1 MSVDLPLRL
10 LRVPSPS
17 DDKYSRGV
25 VGFVTG
31 SETYPGAALLGVTG
45 AMRTGIGLIRY
56 LGPKSVERLIL
67 ETRPEVVCGSGRAD
81 AWVLG
86 SGVDPNDPVRVSEL
100 GAAFSFDGLKVLDA
114 LAIQVAEYSVLSP
127 ETAILTPHAGEL
139 ARLLD
144 RFGKHFDLDYEAVQ
158 AAAAITNQLVI
169 LKGNTTLIAEPSG
182 SVIAIG
188 PNPTAL
194 ATAGTGD
201 VLAGILGALLATNVG
216 DPNLDLVDVAVL
228 GVSIHAEAADRA
240 ARSGPVA
247 ALDVAEAVR
256 VVVHDWQL
264 VGE

>member
-1 MSVDLPLRL
+1 MSVDLALHL

-17 DDKYSRGV
+17 DDKYTRGV

-31 SETYPGAALLGVTG
+31 SEAYPGAALLGVTG

-56 LGPKSVERLIL
+56 LGPELVERLIL
-67 ETRPEVVCGSGRAD
+67 ETRPEVVCGAGRAD

-86 SGVDPNDPVRVSEL
+86 SGIDSADDARVSEL
-100 GAAFSFDGLKVLDA
+100 TTAIDLDGFKVLDA
-114 LAIQVAEYSVLSP
+114 LAIQVANYSQMP
-127 ETAILTPHAGEL
+127 AMTAILTPHAGEL

-158 AAAAITNQLVI
+158 AAAAITGQLVI
-169 LKGNTTLIAEPSG
+169 LKGNTTLISDPSG
-182 SVIAIG
+182 SVVAIG

-201 VLAGILGALLATNVG
+201 VLAGILGALLATNAD

-228 GVSIHAEAADRA
+228 GVSIHAEAASRA
-240 ARSGPVA
+240 SRQGAVA
-247 ALDVAEAVR
+247 ALDVAESVR
-256 VVVHDWQL
+256 GVVRDWQL
-264 VGE
+264 VEE